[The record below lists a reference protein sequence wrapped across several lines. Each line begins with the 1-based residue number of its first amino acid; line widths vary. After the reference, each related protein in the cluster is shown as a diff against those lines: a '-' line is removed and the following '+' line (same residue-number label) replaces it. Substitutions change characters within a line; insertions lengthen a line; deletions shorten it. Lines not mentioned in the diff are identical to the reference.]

1 MSHSRLR
8 VKNNSLRAVIVS
20 KLTALSFTKTLVAL
34 LAILISCSITSHL
47 HAQSE
52 WPTFRGADRSGT
64 APDTGL
70 LTSWPDKGPK
80 LLWKTSGAGQGYAG
94 VAVADGKLYT
104 LGDNISGNKNEFLT
118 CFNQADGKFQWK
130 FKTGKP
136 WTKNKK
142 PSWQHSRST
151 PTVDGDRVYVLTPYG
166 VLWCVGTDGKEKWK
180 TDLKEDYASKKDD
193 RWGYSESVLID
204 GDNLICTP
212 GGPENTM
219 LALNKM
225 TGEKVW
231 SASRENDRGAGH
243 ASIVISNVGG
253 NKVYVNTTG
262 SGVMGVR
269 ASDGKLMWT
278 TDIPKTT
285 AVIPTP
291 IVRGDL
297 VFASFGYGTGGT
309 LLRQSANGSEVSVTE
324 VYPLNKKLTNKLG
337 GVVLVGDKIYGD
349 TDQQGKIFCADLM
362 TGEVDWNRKR
372 SPSGGKKSASIAAAD
387 GHLYALYENGVMTL
401 VKADPTSFQ
410 EVSSFEVPGD
420 TDLPTWAHPVI
431 VDGKMYLRIGENIL
445 CYALK

>member
-1 MSHSRLR
+1 MSLSRLR
-8 VKNNSLRAVIVS
+8 VKNYSLPSIKVLNLPFLKMV
-20 KLTALSFTKTLVAL
+20 VASV
-34 LAILISCSITSHL
+34 AILISCSVAQL

-52 WPTFRGADRSGT
+52 WPTFRGADRTGT

-70 LTSWPDKGPK
+70 LKSWPKGGPK
-80 LLWKTSGAGQGYAG
+80 RLWKVSGAGQGYAG
-94 VAVADGKLYT
+94 VAVAGGKLYT
-104 LGDNISGNKNEFLT
+104 LGDNISGNKNEYLT

-136 WTKNKK
+136 WASGK

-151 PTVDGDRVYVLTPYG
+151 PTVDDDRIYVLTPFG
-166 VLWCVGTDGKEKWK
+166 VLICVGIDGEEKWK
-180 TDLKEDYASKKDD
+180 VDLKKDFDGKKAEQ
-193 RWGYSESVLID
+193 WGYSESVLID

-212 GGPENTM
+212 GGPKNTM
-219 LALNKM
+219 VALNKM

-243 ASIVISNVGG
+243 ASVVISNVGG
-253 NKVYVNTTG
+253 TKVYVNTTG

-269 ASDGKLMWT
+269 ADDGKLMWT
-278 TDIPKTT
+278 TDVPKTT

-309 LLRQSANGSEVSVTE
+309 LLRQSANGSEVSVSE
-324 VYPLNKKLTNKLG
+324 VYPLKGKLTNKLG
-337 GVVLVGDKIYGD
+337 GVVLVGDYIYGD
-349 TDQQGKIFCADLM
+349 TDQRGKIFCADFM
-362 TGEVDWNRKR
+362 TGEVKWTNKR
-372 SPSGGKKSASIAAAD
+372 SPGGGRKSASIAAAD

-401 VKADPTSFQ
+401 VKADPSSFE
-410 EVSSFEVPGD
+410 EVSSFKVSGD

-431 VDGKMYLRIGENIL
+431 VDGKLYLRIGENII

>member
-1 MSHSRLR
+1 MFYTRQR
-8 VKNNSLRAVIVS
+8 VEKRSLLRANNISQFINRPFS
-20 KLTALSFTKTLVAL
+20 KTSITL
-34 LAILISCSITSHL
+34 LAILFSCSVAAQL

-70 LTSWPDKGPK
+70 LTSWPKNGPK
-80 LLWKTSGAGQGYAG
+80 RLWKTSGAGQGYAG

-104 LGDNISGNKNEFLT
+104 LGDNISGNKNEYLT
-118 CFNQADGKFQWK
+118 CFNQADGKFEWK
-130 FKTGKP
+130 FKTGEP
-136 WTKNKK
+136 WSQGK

-151 PTVDGDRVYVLTPYG
+151 PTVDGDRVYVLTPFG
-166 VLWCVGTDGKEKWK
+166 VLYCVGTDGKEKWK
-180 TDLKEDYASKKDD
+180 VNLKEEYDSKKAE

-231 SASRENDRGAGH
+231 SASRKKDRGAGH

-253 NKVYVNTTG
+253 TKVYVTTTG

-278 TDIPKTT
+278 TDVPKTT

-291 IVRGDL
+291 IVRDDL

-309 LLRQSANGSEVSVTE
+309 LLRQSANGDEVSVTE
-324 VYPLNKKLTNKLG
+324 VYPLNKALTNKLG
-337 GVVLVGDKIYGD
+337 GVVLVGDQIYGD
-349 TDQQGKIFCADLM
+349 TDAQGKIFCADLM
-362 TGEVDWNRKR
+362 TGEINWHRKG
-372 SPSGGKKSASIAAAD
+372 SPGGGKKSASIAAAD

-401 VKADPTSFQ
+401 VKARS
-410 EVSSFEVPGD
+410 V
-420 TDLPTWAHPVI
+420 
-431 VDGKMYLRIGENIL
+431 KLRRGQQF
-445 CYALK
+445 